1 MREIGK
7 RYGFTYDQVQS
18 FISRHNKKQRRISA
32 GIALNKKGGPSKN
45 YVDREDKV
53 ANLWGCEPP
62 HTWTHTF
69 L

>member
-1 MREIGK
+1 MREISK
-7 RYGFTYDQVQS
+7 RYGFTYDQVQN

-53 ANLWGCEPP
+53 AKLWGCEPP

>member
-7 RYGFTYDQVQS
+7 RYGFTYDQVQN

-53 ANLWGCEPP
+53 AKL
-62 HTWTHTF
+62 
-69 L
+69 